1 MNSSVNLKRVLREG
15 KAKKKIPAYK
25 KEWGLFFRDFLV
37 FENSEV
43 LDSSGF

>member
-25 KEWGLFFRDFLV
+25 EWGLFFRDFLV